1 MLVTNLVTSNGVI
14 NDFGS
19 IPETGGKRICKET
32 GEAVGVPTSN
42 VSMWRRGKQRPP
54 ADKCKLIEQATLGAV
69 TRKELR
75 PDIFD

>member
-1 MLVTNLVTSNGVI
+1 MTLDQFLKQVGR
-14 NDFGS
+14 GS
-19 IPETGGKRICKET
+19 AKKLAI
-32 GEAVGVPTSN
+32 AVGVPTSN
-42 VSMWRRGKQRPP
+42 VSMWRKGKQRPP